1 MLIVSFFHANLEK
14 VTIEA
19 VACVSGKIIGLTDI
33 DLNFFVYCMK
43 QETRFIFGPFI
54 FEFRFSGTRLP
65 FSYFCFLLLACAHHS
80 CEPTDRC
87 LSVHPRCN
95 SNWSAI
101 EAASV
106 KDASNTKYAFTR
118 FKNVPKQAEESTG
131 FRSYVKHRVK
141 IEFVSRSPL
150 QI

>member
-54 FEFRFSGTRLP
+54 FEFRF
-65 FSYFCFLLLACAHHS
+65 ADS
-80 CEPTDRC
+80 CESYLRESC
-87 LSVHPRCN
+87 
-95 SNWSAI
+95 
-101 EAASV
+101 
-106 KDASNTKYAFTR
+106 AFSG
-118 FKNVPKQAEESTG
+118 KESL
-131 FRSYVKHRVK
+131 VIIK
-141 IEFVSRSPL
+141 
-150 QI
+150 